1 MKRIL
6 IVDDNTEYLQILSSV
21 LSGEFET
28 IKATGVEDALDTLQ
42 TITVDAIC
50 SDFNMK
56 DGTGLD
62 LLEKI
67 RQQGLK
73 TPFLL
78 MSGDNSRALE
88 QKAKLYYGDFCC
100 KTDFD
105 LVEKIKALVNNMY
118 RRALQSQL
126 KPAHSIMKT
135 EDRSMMRS
143 WLRSWKQSL
152 KWKELPAKNS
162 VTKKILCSFP
172 FVLVPE
178 LPCLV

>member
-28 IKATGVEDALDTLQ
+28 IKATGVEDVLDTLQ

-100 KTDFD
+100 TTDFD
-105 LVEKIKALVNNMY
+105 LVEKIKALVNN
-118 RRALQSQL
+118 
-126 KPAHSIMKT
+126 
-135 EDRSMMRS
+135 
-143 WLRSWKQSL
+143 
-152 KWKELPAKNS
+152 
-162 VTKKILCSFP
+162 
-172 FVLVPE
+172 
-178 LPCLV
+178 

>member
-6 IVDDNTEYLQILSSV
+6 IVDDNTEFLQTLSTV
-21 LSGEFET
+21 LSGDFDT
-28 IKATGVEDALDTLQ
+28 IKATGVMDALNTLK

-62 LLEKI
+62 LLEII

-78 MSGDNSRALE
+78 MSGDDSRALE

-100 KTDFD
+100 KTNLD
-105 LVEKIKALVNNMY
+105 LVRKIKTFVNN
-118 RRALQSQL
+118 
-126 KPAHSIMKT
+126 
-135 EDRSMMRS
+135 
-143 WLRSWKQSL
+143 
-152 KWKELPAKNS
+152 
-162 VTKKILCSFP
+162 
-172 FVLVPE
+172 
-178 LPCLV
+178 

>member
-78 MSGDNSRALE
+78 MSGDDSRALE
-88 QKAKLYYGDFCC
+88 QKTKLYYADFCC

-105 LVEKIKALVNNMY
+105 LIRKIKALVSN
-118 RRALQSQL
+118 
-126 KPAHSIMKT
+126 
-135 EDRSMMRS
+135 
-143 WLRSWKQSL
+143 
-152 KWKELPAKNS
+152 
-162 VTKKILCSFP
+162 
-172 FVLVPE
+172 
-178 LPCLV
+178 